1 MDMIKTANQLQNI
14 IAATFIFS
22 HFAMLSGYFGFPFQR
37 IDLQT

>member
-14 IAATFIFS
+14 IATFIFS
-22 HFAMLSGYFGFPFQR
+22 HFAMLSGFFGFPFQR